1 MDVLAK
7 LKTSDSFIRF
17 TRSEYIDV
25 DLIDLPI
32 AQSMHRIALHPDR
45 HDRHN
50 NPTVT
55 LHEVQREH
63 CVAHREILTIPM
75 TETEVLSRPGIGI
88 VFDHEPKLRGKKA
101 LRESLLGATIVNEFH
116 CQAPLASGSLVE
128 RSTSC
133 YACSIGPWISL
144 EQMNVNHS
152 TVYTYRNKQHMHTW
166 HPAEMIDD
174 IYKVLEQ
181 ATKQTHIQHG
191 DLFMLT
197 SDSYASPCSFLDTID
212 VTIDGIG
219 TLQNSFQFLATR
231 TNKNRYLTEYSE
243 Q

>member
-7 LKTSDSFIRF
+7 LKTSEAFIRF

-32 AQSMHRIALHPDR
+32 AQSIYRITLDPKD

-50 NPTVT
+50 NPKVT
-55 LHEVQREH
+55 LHEIPGEQ
-63 CVAHREILTIPM
+63 CIAHREKVTIPM
-75 TETEVLSRPGIGI
+75 NETELLSRPGIGI
-88 VFDHEPKLRGKKA
+88 VFDHEPKHRSKKA

-116 CQAPLASGSLVE
+116 HPTHSPQQY
-128 RSTSC
+128 STTFH
-133 YACSIGPWISL
+133 ACSIGPWISL
-144 EQMNVNHS
+144 EQMNFNHS
-152 TVYTYRNKQHMHTW
+152 TVYTYRNKQHMLTW

-174 IYKVLEQ
+174 ILTVLGQ
-181 ATKQTHIQHG
+181 VTKQTHIKHG
-191 DLFMLT
+191 DLVMLT
-197 SDSYASPCSFLDTID
+197 SDSYASPCGVLDTID

-219 TLQNSFQFLATR
+219 TLQNSFQFLARR
-231 TNKNRYLTEYSE
+231 TSENRHRTEYSE